1 MEEADII
8 IKKLNMIKH
17 PEGGYYQEIHKN
29 KFVSQIYYLLK
40 KNQKSKWHRLGKDEI
55 LHFYEGSPIEVFT
68 KRDSNL
74 KKYQSKEYKGK
85 IKYEDFDYDNFY
97 SLTNL
102 KIDILSAFCHP
113 DLDPDYVANVCSHGF
128 INQDNGESMYDIYD
142 ILHFSSIE
150 LSQICFFSL
159 SEKNLEDY
167 PNLLYINLKIDSKN
181 SYLIKMIN
189 FPNDRATI
197 QDFVVVK
204 KHSGKLNKAL
214 FNFILLD
221 SLDSFTPQCY
231 PWDIIEVCDE
241 TTKHLKDSLVCRGK
255 KNTKK
260 RGYLVSDV
268 PLFKNYLIEAKKR
281 VKTILQKSFESG
293 TSEMIYSL
301 AKKDNLF
308 ETGTV
313 TFINKPLISSNNKSY
328 WEDWPF

>member
-1 MEEADII
+1 MEKNDIVNFVDKHQNDLFKVHTWLI
-8 IKKLNMIKH
+8 EEKIKTKKDISKFLDKKKLQK
-17 PEGGYYQEIHKN
+17 
-29 KFVSQIYYLLK
+29 LL
-40 KNQKSKWHRLGKDEI
+40 
-55 LHFYEGSPIEVFT
+55 
-68 KRDSNL
+68 DSNL

-128 INQDNGESMYDIYD
+128 ISQYNGESMFDIYD
-142 ILHFSSIE
+142 ILHFSSVE

-231 PWDIIEVCDE
+231 PWDHIEVCDE

-260 RGYLVSDV
+260 NRGYFVSDV

-281 VKTILQKSFESG
+281 VKTILRKSFESG
-293 TSEMIYSL
+293 TSEMIHSL

-308 ETGTV
+308 ETV
-313 TFINKPLISSNNKSY
+313 VVFINKPLISSNNKSY
-328 WEDWPF
+328 WEDWPFE